1 MQAQERDSWR
11 SIISNG
17 AATHEANR
25 IQQAKLKRQQRKS
38 RTDSIPTSDSSSNIT
53 CSVCH
58 RSFNA
63 KIGLISLM
71 RTHASVSA

>member
-1 MQAQERDSWR
+1 MQAQQRDAWR
-11 SIISNG
+11 STIGNG

-38 RTDSIPTSDSSSNIT
+38 RTASIRTADSSSGIT

-58 RSFNA
+58 RSFLA
-63 KIGLISLM
+63 KIGLISHM
-71 RTHASVSA
+71 RTHASVIS